1 LEGPS
6 ILYQLITYTDATVES
21 FMVTVNRLGE
31 GLKLLLWF
39 WTIETSWRGARE

>member
-6 ILYQLITYTDATVES
+6 ILYQLITYTDAKVES
-21 FMVTVNRLGE
+21 FMVTVNRAWGRVE
-31 GLKLLLWF
+31 KPFWF